1 MADHAPQHLGRRH
14 RAQPHQALTAPP
26 IQHSSIAAPACPQPA
41 ALSRRFA
48 VPRPVLPERA
58 ARAALAAH
66 FTPAQLASE
75 LAQFSAQEVWEQ
87 RVRHDSSGRLAQY
100 RPTEE
105 LDNAQLSCR
114 FVIPSDEVWPTAL
127 ADLGP
132 SCPLGL
138 WARGG
143 DRLPQLTASAVAVTG
158 NRNATEQATTRAQ
171 AFATALAEAGHTVTA
186 TLAYGVDSAAHRAAA
201 LAGRATLAVL
211 PRGLDRAHPHDHA
224 QLLSSI
230 PATGGAVVSL
240 YRPGTETSGATLKA
254 SAVLVAALA
263 RAVIVI
269 EALDHSEAMHTAGA
283 AFALRRLLLAP
294 PPTEDVRADGSA
306 RLLAEQH
313 AVLVPDLQRALAL
326 L

>member
-1 MADHAPQHLGRRH
+1 MPAHA
-14 RAQPHQALTAPP
+14 
-26 IQHSSIAAPACPQPA
+26 
-41 ALSRRFA
+41 
-48 VPRPVLPERA
+48 LPERA

-66 FTPAQLASE
+66 FTPGQLADDLDRSTP
-75 LAQFSAQEVWEQ
+75 AEVWER
-87 RVRHDSSGRLAQY
+87 RVRLDGSRHLAQY
-100 RPTEE
+100 RPQEE
-105 LDNAQLSCR
+105 LAQAQLSCH
-114 FVIPSDEVWPTAL
+114 FIIPSDAVWPTAL
-127 ADLGP
+127 TDLGS

-138 WARGG
+138 WARGH
-143 DRLPQLTASAVAVTG
+143 DRLPQLTDSAVAVTG
-158 NRNATEQATTRAQ
+158 NRSATEQAVTRAD
-171 AFATALAEAGHTVTA
+171 AFATAVAEAGHTVTA

-254 SAVLVAALA
+254 SAVLMAALA

-269 EALDHSEAMHTAGA
+269 EALDHAEAMHTAGA

-294 PPTEDVRADGSA
+294 PPTDDVRASGSA

-313 AVLVPDLQRALAL
+313 AVLAPDPQRALAL